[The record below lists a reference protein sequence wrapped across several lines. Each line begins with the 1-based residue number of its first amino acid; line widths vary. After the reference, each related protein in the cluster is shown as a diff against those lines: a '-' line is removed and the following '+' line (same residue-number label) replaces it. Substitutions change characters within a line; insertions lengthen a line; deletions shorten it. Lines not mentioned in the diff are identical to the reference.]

1 MLTSALFAPLT
12 ASAASAGLSG
22 RAGADTSAE
31 SGIRPWLPAPTGPY
45 PVGRS
50 VLSLVDRDRTDPWR
64 PRSGNRRL
72 MVSVWYPALPWEGT
86 SAPYVSPAVSEL
98 VAEMAELPVPP
109 KALSRVHTNSGPEAA
124 PRPGPWPLVVLS
136 PGFGNPRAAV
146 TGTAEELA
154 SHGTVVAGVDH
165 TYEAPVEF
173 PDGRVTECAKPVP
186 CEFDEHEELQRVVL
200 SRVADFRLVLESLV
214 GPGAAWSGA
223 HVVDGSAIAAVGHSI
238 GGAAAVQAAHADPW
252 VRAGANMDGT
262 IHDPD
267 SLAGTRAPVLLL
279 GNGRRLEQPDLDPS
293 WHRTWSQLAGWK
305 RFLLVRGTGHSSFTD
320 WPVLIDQLGLRDE
333 LPADTGRNNQDRLPA
348 LRSVLITRAYV
359 TAFVRQHLAGETSPL
374 FDGPSPHYP
383 EVVFSGPDSSDT
395 GQRGRGVP
403 SDPSS

>member
-1 MLTSALFAPLT
+1 
-12 ASAASAGLSG
+12 
-22 RAGADTSAE
+22 
-31 SGIRPWLPAPTGPY
+31 
-45 PVGRS
+45 
-50 VLSLVDRDRTDPWR
+50 
-64 PRSGNRRL
+64 

-98 VAEMAELPVPP
+98 VAETAEIPVPP
-109 KALSRVHTNSGPEAA
+109 TALSRVHTNSGPEAS

-146 TGTAEELA
+146 TATAEELA
-154 SHGTVVAGVDH
+154 SQGTVVAGVDH

-186 CEFDEHEELQRVVL
+186 CGFDEHHELQRVVL
-200 SRVADFRLVLESLV
+200 SRVADFRLVLEALV
-214 GPGAAWSGA
+214 GPGSVWSGA
-223 HVVDGSAIAAVGHSI
+223 RVVDGSAIAVLGHSI
-238 GGAAAVQAAHADPW
+238 GGAAAVQAAYEDPR
-252 VRAGANMDGT
+252 VRAGVNMDGT

-279 GNGRRLEQPDLDPS
+279 GNARRLEQPDFDPS
-293 WHRTWSQLAGWK
+293 WRRTWSRLAGWK

-333 LPADTGRNNQDRLPA
+333 LPTDTGQSDRDRLPS

-359 TAFVRQHLAGETSPL
+359 TAFVREHLAGESSPL
-374 FDGPSPHYP
+374 FEGPSPHYP
-383 EVVFSGPDSSDT
+383 EVVFSGPESPEK
-395 GQRGRGVP
+395 GQRGRGAP
-403 SDPSS
+403 SGQSP